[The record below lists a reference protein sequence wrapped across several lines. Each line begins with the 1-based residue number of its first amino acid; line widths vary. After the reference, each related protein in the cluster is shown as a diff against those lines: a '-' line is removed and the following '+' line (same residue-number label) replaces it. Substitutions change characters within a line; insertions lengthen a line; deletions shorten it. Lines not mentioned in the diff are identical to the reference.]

1 MDSLVTLTEIY
12 KTNEQ
17 GTVKDQK
24 YALREVIVNPDHIFA
39 LRYDTK
45 LANLHDKSQ
54 LPKDLDPRQEY
65 TRIYFNSLNHGII
78 VVVGDLHVV
87 KRRLLGDIK

>member
-1 MDSLVTLTEIY
+1 MGSLVTLTEIY

-17 GTVKDQK
+17 STSKDQK

-39 LRYDTK
+39 LRNDIK
-45 LANLHDKSQ
+45 LTNLKDKSQ
-54 LPKDLDPRQEY
+54 LPEDLDPRQEY

-78 VVVGDLHVV
+78 AVVGDLHVV
-87 KRRLLGDIK
+87 RRKLLGDIK